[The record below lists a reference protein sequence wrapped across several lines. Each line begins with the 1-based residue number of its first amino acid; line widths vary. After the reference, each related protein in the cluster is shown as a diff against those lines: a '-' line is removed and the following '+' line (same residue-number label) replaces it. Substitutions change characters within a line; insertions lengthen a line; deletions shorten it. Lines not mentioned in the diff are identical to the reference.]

1 MAHRMKP
8 VAPRVLALLAM
19 TLVAC
24 SQFGVRSSRDPA
36 ADFTRLNT
44 YAWLPLDQVELADQ
58 RVLDRYI
65 DTRIR
70 SAVDRELGA
79 KGFRPAAGEPDFYLN
94 YRVATQPDDAVKGGW
109 RPHYGPGWGAYPG
122 AETLLR
128 ENFDAGT
135 LFIAAVDRPSRRAIW
150 LGAAQARLLPHIS
163 LEKRA
168 KRVDDAV
175 HAILADFPRR

>member
-1 MAHRMKP
+1 MTQILRRAPLLLP
-8 VAPRVLALLAM
+8 VIA
-19 TLVAC
+19 LVAC
-24 SQFGVRSSRDPA
+24 SQFSVRSARDPG
-36 ADFTRLNT
+36 ADFARLRT
-44 YAWLPLDQVELADQ
+44 YAWMPLDQVEPADQ

-70 SAVDRELGA
+70 AAVDRELGA

-94 YRVATQPDDAVKGGW
+94 YRVSTSPDEAVKGGW
-109 RPHYGPGWGAYPG
+109 RPHYGAGWGAYPG

-135 LFIAAVDRPSRRAIW
+135 LFIAALDGASRQGIW

-175 HAILADFPRR
+175 HAILTDFPRR